1 MVKESDAA
9 VSHPDAVMV
18 HSHHT
23 AVAINAAVLSPG
35 RHDFAAGLAP
45 REFANLRHLARV
57 VKDLFLLFGTLS
69 RHL

>member
-9 VSHPDAVMV
+9 IAHPDAVMV

-23 AVAINAAVLSPG
+23 AVAVNAAVLRTG

-57 VKDLFLLFGTLS
+57 VEDLFLLFGTLS